1 MTLYGPLASKSTLV
15 DTEHLPKVRKT
26 VTPIT
31 SLIFQGQTRTV
42 GSELTLVSAPG
53 LVSREQ
59 KQLLLLETTA
69 SAGVHCSV
77 LSPGSVSQWSSSS
90 LSRSFCPVLVTS
102 CKEGE
107 TFPTHRVLTDIF
119 VKFKVWLWQ
128 RNTRHNGVSI
138 QNLCPII
145 SSSKKFS
152 DAPWSLW
159 KMLFNSRMLYWAL
172 YCKEMKIPIHVLV
185 NICEISK

>member
-59 KQLLLLETTA
+59 KQLLLLET
-69 SAGVHCSV
+69 SNQC
-77 LSPGSVSQWSSSS
+77 
-90 LSRSFCPVLVTS
+90 RCPLQCVVA
-102 CKEGE
+102 
-107 TFPTHRVLTDIF
+107 R
-119 VKFKVWLWQ
+119 
-128 RNTRHNGVSI
+128 
-138 QNLCPII
+138 
-145 SSSKKFS
+145 
-152 DAPWSLW
+152 
-159 KMLFNSRMLYWAL
+159 
-172 YCKEMKIPIHVLV
+172 
-185 NICEISK
+185 ICQPMIKQFTV